1 MKAKIIIPA
10 SVISVLLANAP
21 SSYAHDFPSK
31 PVRIVVP
38 FPPGGSADTVTRML
52 GQSLCERWKQ
62 PVVIENKAGAS
73 GMIGTSQV
81 ARSSA
86 DGYTLVMA
94 SGGSQAIN
102 VGLFNKIAYDPIRDF
117 SPVAL
122 TAILPLLMV
131 APANAPYSSVQDF
144 ITWAKS
150 STTPTNYCS
159 IGPGSPS
166 HLAGELFIAS
176 TKLDL
181 THIPYKGS
189 GPALVD
195 AIAGFCNVI
204 FDSALSSGP
213 HVRNGKLKVLAVGTE
228 QRMPSWAQIPT
239 VSESGIP
246 GFSAYSWL
254 GLFAPAGTPDNIV
267 ETVNRDVGA
276 ILNSSQFKEKLELQG
291 AIPGKGSPTDLGKF
305 LGSEISKWSALIKQ
319 RGITA
324 D

>member
-1 MKAKIIIPA
+1 
-10 SVISVLLANAP
+10 
-21 SSYAHDFPSK
+21 
-31 PVRIVVP
+31 
-38 FPPGGSADTVTRML
+38 
-52 GQSLCERWKQ
+52 
-62 PVVIENKAGAS
+62 
-73 GMIGTSQV
+73 
-81 ARSSA
+81 
-86 DGYTLVMA
+86 
-94 SGGSQAIN
+94 
-102 VGLFNKIAYDPIRDF
+102 
-117 SPVAL
+117 
-122 TAILPLLMV
+122 MV